1 MNIFIMIFSAAKQQ
15 QFDEN
20 VEKAREGLAT
30 QLSDAMNKA
39 GGGMEAMEFDV
50 TPGQPGLRIMLTHSF
65 HLRQTGIKSYLI
77 RIATLPDKIKPFS
90 FIKHNTE
97 LFLGSGVEGTETVT
111 PASFH
116 AELTT
121 GNSETD
127 GKNWANVGDP
137 RKNLIN

>member
-1 MNIFIMIFSAAKQQ
+1 MIFSAAKQQ

-50 TPGQPGLRIMLTHSF
+50 TPGQPGLQIILTHPF

-77 RIATLPDKIKPFS
+77 RIATLSD
-90 FIKHNTE
+90 
-97 LFLGSGVEGTETVT
+97 
-111 PASFH
+111 
-116 AELTT
+116 
-121 GNSETD
+121 
-127 GKNWANVGDP
+127 
-137 RKNLIN
+137 